1 MSQSLTQLGAL
12 RTGSRLQY
20 RKVTTSS
27 DSVDIRKSRST
38 RISLVNRVPMLQ
50 LSKAGVCFTLAT
62 AEELSSVWSSVSF
75 VTAPVPSE
83 YTEEERR
90 ILLVI
95 PQWTSD
101 MLTILRRRV
110 TCYFSPLLGRDD
122 AFSDPDRIRLC
133 LEVEFPLQCN
143 DWLILGFA
151 G

>member
-12 RTGSRLQY
+12 RTGSRSQY
-20 RKVTTSS
+20 GKVTTSS

-62 AEELSSVWSSVSF
+62 AEELSSVSF
-75 VTAPVPSE
+75 ITAPVPSE
-83 YTEEERR
+83 YTEEERH

-101 MLTILRRRV
+101 MLTMLGRV
-110 TCYFSPLLGRDD
+110 TCYFSLLLGRDD
-122 AFSDPDRIRLC
+122 AFRDPDRIRLC

-143 DWLILGFA
+143 DWLTLGFA

>member
-1 MSQSLTQLGAL
+1 M
-12 RTGSRLQY
+12 
-20 RKVTTSS
+20 
-27 DSVDIRKSRST
+27 
-38 RISLVNRVPMLQ
+38 
-50 LSKAGVCFTLAT
+50 
-62 AEELSSVWSSVSF
+62 SF

-101 MLTILRRRV
+101 MLTMLGRV
-110 TCYFSPLLGRDD
+110 TSYFSLLLGRDD
-122 AFSDPDRIRLC
+122 AFIRDPDRIRLC